1 MTHASE
7 DLHDHSQ
14 TRRAR
19 RFEIET
25 PVRFRTNDGDWCE
38 GTTVNIGAMG
48 VLIRTRHAPAVTSPL
63 ELRIAVAGDPTSG
76 AHIACCGRVLR
87 AVPVEG
93 VDDVLVAVTID
104 RFQLRP
110 PDSSGED
117 AGR

>member
-1 MTHASE
+1 MTHVS
-7 DLHDHSQ
+7 DDSQGSSQ

-19 RFEIET
+19 RYEIVT
-25 PVRFRTNDGDWCE
+25 PVRFRMKEGTWFE

-48 VLIRTRHAPAVTSPL
+48 VLIRTTVPLPPSSPL
-63 ELRIAVAGDPTSG
+63 ELRIAVTGDPTSG

-87 AVPVEG
+87 SESIDG
-93 VDDVLVAVTID
+93 IGDVLIAVTID

-110 PDSSGED
+110 PDTSGED